1 MNSIPPTPG
10 KEKAWEAL
18 ASLDSEEVAKKACAG
33 FDSESGLYILKSFGM
48 DFKVSIGKRDV
59 FSVSPQGRRLLD
71 NPEYFFRL
79 SVPWYL
85 VCAKDIP
92 AAGRL
97 VRPVDIKDGG
107 LFARGTH
114 VLPMTRIAE
123 KYGRDREGFIKR
135 GYELGGRILQYGD
148 ASIELMPFPR
158 MPVTMILWL
167 EDEEFPARADLFFD
181 STCDLQFPADILWST
196 AMLSILLML

>member
-1 MNSIPPTPG
+1 MDSIPTASG

-18 ASLDSEEVAKKACAG
+18 ACLEPENTAIKAG
-33 FDSESGLYILKSFGM
+33 VHYDMESGLYTLKSFGM
-48 DFKVSIGKRDV
+48 DFQVSSEKKDV
-59 FSVSPQGRRLLD
+59 CSASPQGSLLLD
-71 NPEYFFRL
+71 NPDYFFRL

-85 VCAKDIP
+85 ACAKHVP
-92 AAGRL
+92 ATGRL

-114 VLPMTRIAE
+114 VLPMNRIAE
-123 KYGRDREGFIKR
+123 KYAGDKEGFIRR
-135 GYELGGRILQYGD
+135 GCELGGRPMQYGD